1 MIVYRS
7 QGGLDFELN
16 YKYLSSKDHRGNQG
30 PHKCKETDIKYK
42 LELQNKL
49 ENLLTKK
56 YYNIKELIDL
66 LGLKEVQ
73 ANRAFRKLLK
83 VNGIEREEVI
93 RRLMGGKLY

>member
-1 MIVYRS
+1 MIIFRS

-16 YKYLSSKDHRGNQG
+16 YKYLDSESHRGNLG
-30 PHKCKETDIKYK
+30 PHKCKETDLMYK
-42 LELQNKL
+42 KELQEKL
-49 ENLLTKK
+49 ENLLTKE

-83 VNGIEREEVI
+83 VNGIDRETVI
-93 RRLMGGKLY
+93 RRLMGGRLY